1 MTKARNL
8 IAVVLLLSAIG
19 TVEIARAAPDV
30 LPAWNSGAVKTAIL
44 NYVTTVTDPESDDY
58 VAASDRVAVFD
69 NDGTLWAEQPTFFQY
84 EFVLERIRKL
94 APEHPEW
101 RSQQPFQAVLE
112 GDREALLEQG
122 FRAFRPLAI
131 AAQTGMTLEQY
142 DDLAS
147 AFLQTAKHPDL
158 GTRYI
163 DLVYAP
169 VVELVAYLQRAGF
182 KVFIVSGGDIGF
194 IRSFS
199 EQVYGIP
206 RENVIGSS
214 VEYELKET
222 DAGLAIFREGGTRS
236 PNVRRFKAQNI
247 QLHIGRRPILAVGNS
262 DGDLAM
268 LKYTSDGSGPSL
280 VLLIDHD
287 DADREFGYNKGAER
301 VLAMAPNQGWY
312 TVSVSRDF
320 GIVFPIQSTN

>member
-1 MTKARNL
+1 MTRAREL
-8 IAVVLLLSAIG
+8 IVVVLLLAALG
-19 TVEIARAAPDV
+19 TAEIAHAAPDF
-30 LPAWNSGAVKTAIL
+30 LPAWNSGVVKTAIL
-44 NYVTTVTDPESDDY
+44 SYVTTVTDPESDDY
-58 VAASDRVAVFD
+58 VATGDRVAVFD
-69 NDGTLWAEQPTFFQY
+69 NDGTLWAEQPMFFQF
-84 EFVLERIRKL
+84 EFVLHRIRQL
-94 APEHPEW
+94 APKHPEW

-112 GDREALLEQG
+112 DDREALLEQG
-122 FRAFRPLAI
+122 LRAFRPLAV

-147 AFLQTAKHPDL
+147 AFLQTAKHPEL

-169 VVELVAYLQRAGF
+169 IVELVAYLQRAGF
-182 KVFIVSGGDIGF
+182 KVFVVSGGDIGF

-222 DAGLAIFREGGTRS
+222 AAGLAVFREGGTTA

-247 QLHIGRRPILAVGNS
+247 QLHVGRRPILAVGNS

-287 DADREFGYNKGAER
+287 DADREFGYNEGAER
-301 VLAMAPNQGWY
+301 VLAMAPSQGWH
-312 TVSVSRDF
+312 TVSVRRDF
-320 GIVFPIQSTN
+320 SIVFPIQSTN

>member
-1 MTKARNL
+1 MTKAREL
-8 IAVVLLLSAIG
+8 IAVVLLLAALG
-19 TVEIARAAPDV
+19 TGEIAHAAPDV

-44 NYVTTVTDPESDDY
+44 SYVTTVTDPESDDY

-69 NDGTLWAEQPTFFQY
+69 NDGTLWAEQPMFFQF
-84 EFVLERIRKL
+84 EFVLHRIRQL
-94 APEHPEW
+94 APKHPEW

-112 GDREALLEQG
+112 DDREALLEQG
-122 FRAFRPLAI
+122 LRAFRPLAV

-147 AFLQTAKHPDL
+147 AFLQTAKHPEL

-169 VVELVAYLQRAGF
+169 IVELVAYLQRAGF

-199 EQVYGIP
+199 EQAYGIP

-222 DAGLAIFREGGTRS
+222 AAGLAVFREGGTRA

-268 LKYTSDGSGPSL
+268 LQYTSDGNEPTL

-287 DADREFGYNKGAER
+287 DADREFSYNEGAER
-301 VLAMAPNQGWY
+301 VLAMAPGQGWH
-312 TVSVSRDF
+312 TVSVRRDF
-320 GIVFPIQSTN
+320 SFVFPIQSTN

>member
-1 MTKARNL
+1 MTRGRQL
-8 IAVVLLLSAIG
+8 IAVVLLLSAVG
-19 TVEIARAAPDV
+19 TVDIARAAPDL
-30 LPAWNSGAVKTAIL
+30 LPAWNPGAVKTAIL
-44 NYVTTVTDPESDDY
+44 NYVATVTDPESDDY
-58 VAASDRVAVFD
+58 VATSDRVAVFD
-69 NDGTLWAEQPTFFQY
+69 NDGTLWAEQPMFFQF
-84 EFVLERIRKL
+84 EFVLQRIRQL

-101 RSQQPFQAVLE
+101 RSQQPFQAALE
-112 GDREALLEQG
+112 EDSEALLEQG
-122 FRAFRPLAI
+122 FRAFRPLAV

-142 DDLAS
+142 HDMAS
-147 AFLQTAKHPDL
+147 AFLRTAKHPDL
-158 GTRYI
+158 GVRYI

-194 IRSFS
+194 IRAYA

-214 VEYELKET
+214 VQYELKQT
-222 DAGLAIFREGGTRS
+222 DAGLAVFREGGSTA

-268 LKYTSDGSGPSL
+268 LKYTSDGGGPSL
-280 VLLIDHD
+280 VLLINHD
-287 DADREFGYNKGAER
+287 DADREFGYNEGAER
-301 VLAMAPNQGWY
+301 VLAMAPSHGWH
-312 TVSVSRDF
+312 TVSVRRDF
-320 GIVFPIQSTN
+320 NIVFPTQFPN

>member
-1 MTKARNL
+1 MTKAREL
-8 IAVVLLLSAIG
+8 IAVVLLLAALG
-19 TVEIARAAPDV
+19 TGEIAHAAPDV

-44 NYVTTVTDPESDDY
+44 SYVTTVTDPESDDY

-69 NDGTLWAEQPTFFQY
+69 NDGTLWAEQPMFFQF
-84 EFVLERIRKL
+84 EFVLHRIRQL
-94 APEHPEW
+94 APKHPEW

-112 GDREALLEQG
+112 DDREALLEQG
-122 FRAFRPLAI
+122 LRAFRPLAV

-147 AFLQTAKHPDL
+147 AFLQTAKHPEL

-169 VVELVAYLQRAGF
+169 IVELVAYLQRAGF

-199 EQVYGIP
+199 EQAYGIP

-222 DAGLAIFREGGTRS
+222 AAGLAVFREGGTRA

-268 LKYTSDGSGPSL
+268 LQYTSDGNEPTL

-287 DADREFGYNKGAER
+287 DADREFSYNEGAER
-301 VLAMAPNQGWY
+301 VLAMALGQGWH
-312 TVSVSRDF
+312 TVSVRRDF
-320 GIVFPIQSTN
+320 SFVFPIQSTN

>member
-1 MTKARNL
+1 MMETRKL
-8 IAVVLLLSAIG
+8 IAVALLLSAPG
-19 TVEIARAAPDV
+19 TVEIACAAPDV

-44 NYVTTVTDPESDDY
+44 SYVTTVTDPENDDY
-58 VAASDRVAVFD
+58 VAPSDRVAVFD

-84 EFVLERIRKL
+84 EFVMERIRKL

-112 GDREALLEQG
+112 EDREALLEQG
-122 FRAFRPLAI
+122 FSAFRPLAI
-131 AAQTGMTLEQY
+131 AAQTGITNEQY
-142 DDLAS
+142 HDLART
-147 AFLQTAKHPDL
+147 FLQTAKHPDV

-169 VVELVAYLQRAGF
+169 VIELVAYLQHAGF

-222 DAGLAIFREGGTRS
+222 DAGLAIFREGDTRV

-268 LKYTSDGSGPSL
+268 LKYTSDGSGQSL

-287 DADREFGYNKGAER
+287 DIEREFSYNKGAER

-312 TVSVSRDF
+312 TVSVRRDF
-320 GIVFPIQSTN
+320 GIVFPIQSTK

>member
-1 MTKARNL
+1 MTKAHEL
-8 IAVVLLLSAIG
+8 IAVVLLLVALG
-19 TVEIARAAPDV
+19 TVEIARAAPDF

-44 NYVTTVTDPESDDY
+44 SYVTTVTDPESDDY

-69 NDGTLWAEQPTFFQY
+69 NDGTLWAEQPMFFQF
-84 EFVLERIRKL
+84 EFVLQRIRQL

-101 RSQQPFQAVLE
+101 RSQQPFQAALE
-112 GDREALLEQG
+112 EDRETLLEQG
-122 FRAFRPLAI
+122 FRAFRPLAV

-142 DDLAS
+142 HDMAS

-158 GTRYI
+158 GARYI

-194 IRSFS
+194 IRAYA

-214 VEYELKET
+214 VQYELKET
-222 DAGLAIFREGGTRS
+222 DAGLAVFREGGSTA

-280 VLLIDHD
+280 VLLINHD
-287 DADREFGYNKGAER
+287 DADREFGYNEGAER
-301 VLAMAPNQGWY
+301 VLALAPSQGWH
-312 TVSVSRDF
+312 TVSVRRDF
-320 GIVFPIQSTN
+320 NIVFPTQLTN